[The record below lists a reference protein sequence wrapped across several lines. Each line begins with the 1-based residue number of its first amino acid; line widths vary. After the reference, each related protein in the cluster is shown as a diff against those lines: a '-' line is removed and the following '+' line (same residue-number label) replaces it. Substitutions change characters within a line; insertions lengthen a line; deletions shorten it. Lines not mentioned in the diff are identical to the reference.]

1 MGWLDRRGHPP
12 FRGGRDCQYETPF
25 ADIVYSVP
33 GTPWPTPEDTAAGI
47 FEEES
52 DCDAA
57 SIGAPVSV
65 PGAAQA
71 MVYCRAAGL
80 SGILA
85 MTEDGQIVLS
95 FATDDPTAIAVAEM
109 AIETL

>member
-1 MGWLDRRGHPP
+1 
-12 FRGGRDCQYETPF
+12 
-25 ADIVYSVP
+25 
-33 GTPWPTPEDTAAGI
+33 
-47 FEEES
+47 
-52 DCDAA
+52 
-57 SIGAPVSV
+57 
-65 PGAAQA
+65 